1 MKPLL
6 LLALVAALLTSG
18 CASYQTQ
25 VDRSRPAANHQRYFV
40 QANLNDNHAVA
51 QLIASTLR
59 ARGLTADSGPLT
71 MMPPDTEVLV
81 TYQERWTWDFGEH
94 LVYLRI
100 ALRDNATETP
110 MASAVFNGPVAINK
124 DPPEV
129 VARLVRELLDRNSP

>member
-18 CASYQTQ
+18 CASYQSQ

-40 QANLNDNHAVA
+40 QANLNDNHGVA

-59 ARGLTADSGPLT
+59 ARGLTAETGPLT
-71 MMPPDTEVLV
+71 MLPPDAEVVV

-100 ALRDNATETP
+100 ALREVATDRP
-110 MASAVFNGPVAINK
+110 VASAVFNGPVAINK
-124 DPPEV
+124 DPPDV
-129 VARLVRELLDRNSP
+129 VARLVRELLDQSAP

>member
-6 LLALVAALLTSG
+6 FLVLLGALLTSG

-25 VDRSRPAANHQRYFV
+25 VDRSRPTDGYQRFFV
-40 QANLNDNHAVA
+40 QSNLNDNHAVA

-59 ARGLTADSGPLT
+59 ARGLEADSGPLT
-71 MMPPDTEVLV
+71 MLPSDAQVVV

-100 ALRDNATETP
+100 ALRDVATDTP
-110 MASAVFNGPVAINK
+110 IASAVFNGPVAINK
-124 DPPEV
+124 DPPDV
-129 VARLVRELLDRNSP
+129 VARLVRELLDRNAR

>member
-6 LLALVAALLTSG
+6 LLALVAALLASG
-18 CASYQTQ
+18 CASYQSQ
-25 VDRSRPAANHQRYFV
+25 VDHGRTSVEHQRYFV

-59 ARGLTADSGPLT
+59 ARGLSAESGPLT
-71 MMPPDTEVLV
+71 MLPDDAEVVV
-81 TYQERWTWDFGEH
+81 TYQDRWTWDFGEH

-100 ALRDNATETP
+100 ALRDADTGKP
-110 MASAVFNGPVAINK
+110 VSSAVFNGPVAINK

-129 VARLVRELLDRNSP
+129 VARLIRELLDRNRP